1 MGFNLR
7 VLLHVIGIQLTVTA
21 LAWCLT
27 NDTNYYATMFT
38 LTLLLLIQ
46 LAAMIRYI
54 SHTNRELTRFL
65 SAVQYGDF
73 SQSFRGSYS
82 NNSFRELGTAF
93 DAVLERLRR
102 ERGDKETQASYL
114 QAFIQQLPIAVFCL
128 HQDDHIT
135 LGNLA
140 CLRLLGLKEL
150 NHLRQLTD
158 IDSTLSESVHAL
170 EPGQE
175 HHIKVQR
182 LSSALDLR
190 LSCTLLRSKGQLHKL
205 ISLLDI
211 RSALESRELE
221 AWHNLIRVMTHEIM
235 NSITPITSLAS
246 TAQGYINEA
255 REQLQQPQTSVQST
269 LTLLDDA
276 ASATATI
283 GKRGSGLMRFVESYR
298 TLTRVPPPKPI
309 QFAVVNLLKSVQEL
323 SQQQAQQQGVQLICR
338 CEPENMTLFADMDLL
353 EQALLNLVKNAFDAV
368 GSITKPTITLIAR
381 LTESGSAT
389 LDVSDNGSGI
399 PPDILESVFIPFF
412 TTKRGGSGIGLSLVK
427 QIVQMN
433 GGRIN
438 VSSTQGV
445 GTTFT
450 MTFR

>member
-7 VLLHVIGIQLTVTA
+7 VLLHVIGLLLTLTA
-21 LAWCLT
+21 LAWCIT

-38 LTLLLLIQ
+38 LSLLLLIQ
-46 LAAMIRYI
+46 LTSLIRYI
-54 SHTNRELTRFL
+54 SHTNRELSRFL
-65 SAVQYGDF
+65 AAVQHGDF
-73 SQSFRGSYS
+73 SQSFRGSCANS
-82 NNSFRELGTAF
+82 SFRELGAAF
-93 DAVLERLRR
+93 DGVLERLRS

-114 QAFIQQLPIAVFCL
+114 QAFVQQLPIAVFCL
-128 HQDDHIT
+128 HEDDHIT

-158 IDSTLSESVHAL
+158 IDAALCEAVNSL

-175 HHIKVQR
+175 QHIKVQR

-235 NSITPITSLAS
+235 NSITPLTSLAS
-246 TAQGYINEA
+246 TAHGYITEA
-255 REQLQQPQTSVQST
+255 REHLQQPDISAAAT

-276 ASATATI
+276 ASATSTI
-283 GKRGSGLMRFVESYR
+283 GKRGAGLMRFVESYR
-298 TLTRVPPPKPI
+298 TLTRIPAPRPM
-309 QFAVVNLLKSVQEL
+309 QFAVVNLLKSVHEL
-323 SQQQAQQQGVQLICR
+323 LQQQAQQQHVQLGFHCD
-338 CEPENMTLFADMDLL
+338 PENMTLFADIDLL
-353 EQALLNLVKNAFDAV
+353 EQALINLVKNAFDAAASS
-368 GSITKPTITLIAR
+368 GQSLIHMTGRIDAA
-381 LTESGSAT
+381 GAT
-389 LDVSDNGSGI
+389 VIEVRDNGTGI
-399 PPDILESVFIPFF
+399 PPDILESIFIPFF

-427 QIVQMN
+427 QIVQLN
-433 GGRIN
+433 GGRIEA
-438 VSSTQGV
+438 SSQAGKS
-445 GTTFT
+445 TTFT
-450 MTFR
+450 LTFR

>member
-7 VLLHVIGIQLTVTA
+7 LLLHVIGIQLTVTA

-27 NDTNYYATMFT
+27 RENSYYATMFT
-38 LTLLLLIQ
+38 LTLLLLVQ
-46 LAAMIRYI
+46 LAALIRYI

-65 SAVQYGDF
+65 AAVQHGDF
-73 SQSFRGSYS
+73 SQSFRGVHT
-82 NNSFRELGTAF
+82 NNSFRDLGAAF

-114 QAFIQQLPIAVFCL
+114 QAFVQQLPIAVCCL
-128 HQDDHIT
+128 HHDGHIT

-158 IDSTLSESVHAL
+158 IDATLGAAVNAL

-175 HHIKVQR
+175 VHIKIQR

-235 NSITPITSLAS
+235 NSITPLTSLAS

-255 REQLQQPQTSVQST
+255 RDQLQQSNTSVQGS
-269 LTLLDDA
+269 LHLLDDA

-309 QFAVVNLLKSVQEL
+309 QFAVMNLLKSVQEL
-323 SQQQAQQQGVQLICR
+323 SQQQAQQQGVQLTYR
-338 CEPENMTLFADMDLL
+338 CEPENLALFADMDLL
-353 EQALLNLVKNAFDAV
+353 EQALLNLVKNAMDAV
-368 GSITKPTITLIAR
+368 GNTEGASISL
-381 LTESGSAT
+381 SAHRNEVGAVT

-399 PPDILESVFIPFF
+399 PAEILGSIFIPFF

-433 GGRIN
+433 GGRIE
-438 VSSTQGV
+438 VKSTPGA

-450 MTFR
+450 LTFR